1 MEKYIAIACGGA
13 LGALARTMVGEWV
26 MARLGPYPF
35 GTITVNLIG
44 CLIIGIILGAYLCR
58 PDWPQWVRFFLVV
71 GGLGAFTTFST
82 FAFELLQLL
91 TSGDFTDVLFYGA
104 VQILGGLAFVPSV
117 CGLLNSYVHKCI
129 ISRYHS
135 YDIVNVLLYITFDIH
150 EIEYILKG

>member
-1 MEKYIAIACGGA
+1 MEKYMAIACGGA
-13 LGALARTMVGEWV
+13 LGALARSMVGEWV

-35 GTITVNLIG
+35 GTIVVNLLG

-91 TSGDFTDVLFYGA
+91 TAGDFGDVLFYGA
-104 VQILGGLAFVPSV
+104 VQILGGLVLCAIGMWIAKLV
-117 CGLLNSYVHKCI
+117 CA
-129 ISRYHS
+129 
-135 YDIVNVLLYITFDIH
+135 
-150 EIEYILKG
+150 

>member
-1 MEKYIAIACGGA
+1 
-13 LGALARTMVGEWV
+13 MVGEWV

-58 PDWPQWVRFFLVV
+58 PDWPQWFRFFLVV

-91 TSGDFTDVLFYGA
+91 TSGDVTDVLFYGT
-104 VQILGGLAFVPSV
+104 VQILGGLALCAIGMWIAKLV
-117 CGLLNSYVHKCI
+117 CA
-129 ISRYHS
+129 
-135 YDIVNVLLYITFDIH
+135 
-150 EIEYILKG
+150 